1 MTIRSGVSTLRRN
14 ASRLPNQ
21 TAISATACRATMNWR
36 LARKKSLA
44 GYNVCNVSSGL
55 SSGYFSPSSVQA
67 VTRSSLV

>member
-1 MTIRSGVSTLRRN
+1 MTIRSGVSTVRWSVR
-14 ASRLPNQ
+14 RLPNH
-21 TAISATACRATMNWR
+21 TAISFTARRATMNWR

-44 GYNVCNVSSGL
+44 GNNVYNVSSGL

>member
-36 LARKKSLA
+36 LARKTSLA
-44 GYNVCNVSSGL
+44 GNNVCNV
-55 SSGYFSPSSVQA
+55 
-67 VTRSSLV
+67 